1 METDPL
7 QPGDL
12 VQILATA
19 VPPPGQVAPPTR
31 WGYVVAPAD
40 DNGRVAIRVEGRQYP
55 LLVPIQQLRRRE
67 QR

>member
-12 VQILATA
+12 VQIIAA
-19 VPPPGQVAPPTR
+19 GEPPPGQVAPPTR

-40 DNGRVAIRVEGRQYP
+40 DTGRVAIRVEGRHYP
-55 LLVPIQQLRRRE
+55 LLVPAQQLRRRG
-67 QR
+67 R

>member
-19 VPPPGQVAPPTR
+19 KPPPGQVAPPSR
-31 WGYVVAPAD
+31 WGYVVALAD
-40 DNGRVAIRVEGRQYP
+40 DNGRVAVRIEGPQYP
-55 LLVPIQQLRRRE
+55 LLVPAHQLRRRE
-67 QR
+67 R